1 MIPFTWAIEQLGF
14 ERLYNIDD
22 LVFYTLK
29 DEGYE
34 PEGMGD

>member
-1 MIPFTWAIEQLGF
+1 MIQFNWAIEQLGF

-29 DEGYE
+29 LQRYE
-34 PEGMGD
+34 LEGMGN